1 MEIELIVSYAIGLLI
16 GLVMGLIGGGG
27 SVVLPTFIYLLKINE
42 ILATAYTLLLVG
54 VTAIF
59 GAVPRVRAKQVDFAS
74 VVTLG
79 IPIFIGTMIVRYGI
93 QHVPENLFSIGS
105 VRVTRQMAILLIFAS
120 ILLLSFASM
129 AGFIGK
135 NLKPRTNFRKD
146 SPVAYYVTLMSCGL
160 LIGLISA
167 TVGAGGG
174 VMIVPLLVLV
184 MGVEMKTVIG
194 TSLTIMAIKSP
205 VSFFLSDAIT
215 LRDQIDWWF
224 LLTFGS
230 IMIVG
235 AIIGSRLAKRV
246 DSDSLKKGFA
256 WFILLMACYI
266 FIKEI
271 FFGAPTEVEA
281 GAALLGNGFGLCCL
295 L

>member
-1 MEIELIVSYAIGLLI
+1 MDLAHVIGYVIALLI

-27 SVVLPTFIYLLKINE
+27 SVILPTFIYLLKINE

-59 GAVPRVRAKQVDFAS
+59 GAVPRVRSKEVDFGS
-74 VVTLG
+74 VFTLG

-93 QHVPENLFSIGS
+93 HYVPVTLFSIGGLI
-105 VRVTRQMAILLIFAS
+105 VTRQMGILLVFAS

-135 NLKPRTNFRKD
+135 NLKPRVNFR
-146 SPVAYYVTLMSCGL
+146 SENPRAYYTLLLTCGL

-167 TVGAGGG
+167 MVGAGGG
-174 VMIVPLLVLV
+174 VMIVPLLVLI
-184 MGVEMKTVIG
+184 MGVDMKTVIG

-205 VSFFLSDAIT
+205 LSFFLSDAIT

-224 LLTFGS
+224 LLSFGS
-230 IMIVG
+230 VMIVG
-235 AIIGSRLAKRV
+235 VVVGTRLSKRFN
-246 DSDSLKKGFA
+246 SDSLKKGFA
-256 WFILLMACYI
+256 WLILVMACYI
-266 FIKEI
+266 FAKEL
-271 FFGAPTEVEA
+271 FFS
-281 GAALLGNGFGLCCL
+281 
-295 L
+295 

>member
-1 MEIELIVSYAIGLLI
+1 MDLAHIASYVIALLV

-27 SVVLPTFIYLLKINE
+27 SVILPTFIYLLKINE

-59 GAVPRVRAKQVDFAS
+59 GAVPRVRAKQVDFGS
-74 VVTLG
+74 VFTLG

-93 QHVPENLFSIGS
+93 HYVPTQFSIGT
-105 VRVTRQMAILLIFAS
+105 VTVTRQMLILLIFAS

-135 NLKPRTNFRKD
+135 NLKPRTNFR
-146 SPVAYYVTLMSCGL
+146 SENPRAYYATLIISGL

-174 VMIVPLLVLV
+174 VMIVPLLVVV
-184 MGVEMKTVIG
+184 MGVDMKTVIG

-205 VSFFLSDAIT
+205 ISFFLSDAIT
-215 LRDQIDWWF
+215 LRNEIDWGF
-224 LLTFGS
+224 LLSFAAA
-230 IMIVG
+230 MIVG
-235 AIIGSRLAKRV
+235 VIVGARLSKRV
-246 DSDSLKKGFA
+246 DGNILKKGFA
-256 WFILLMACYI
+256 WFILMMACYI
-266 FIKEI
+266 FIKEL
-271 FFGAPTEVEA
+271 F
-281 GAALLGNGFGLCCL
+281 LG
-295 L
+295 